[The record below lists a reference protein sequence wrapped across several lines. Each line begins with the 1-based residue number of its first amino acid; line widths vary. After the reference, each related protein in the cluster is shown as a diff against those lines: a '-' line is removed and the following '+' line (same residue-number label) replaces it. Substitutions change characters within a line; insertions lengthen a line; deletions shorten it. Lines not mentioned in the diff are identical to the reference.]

1 MYRHRL
7 LEGLRA
13 KDLKGFVESTF
24 TVDQYTSKMGEDRD
38 VLVIGFKVNDKA
50 PALDLMEFIEKGY
63 RFVLDADM
71 SSGEERDGHYQVFVE
86 MERDR
91 HAPINLKDLLNGIS
105 QLTDN
110 YDWRF
115 RYHKEMKSHEF
126 SEQTIVENVPLDQT
140 AYKAKMMESKTVAL
154 ERFFNQSAFDSIQL
168 DEDNMVTINK
178 MYSGSVS
185 LHLLAFGNYTEVKDS
200 IQGGIQLDEASQS
213 QVTFLEKY
221 LGNYEIHKIADKFL
235 IRNGNKAMIFSK
247 ERW

>member
-1 MYRHRL
+1 MYRRRL

-13 KDLKGFVESTF
+13 KDLKGFVENTF

-38 VLVIGFKVNDKA
+38 VVVIGFKVNDKA

-63 RFVLDADM
+63 KFVLDADM

-86 MERDR
+86 MERTR
-91 HAPINLKDLLNGIS
+91 HVPIYLKDLLNGIS

-126 SEQTIVENVPLDQT
+126 TEQTIVEHVPLDQT
-140 AYKAKMMESKTVAL
+140 SYKMKMMESRTEAVR
-154 ERFFNQSAFDSIQL
+154 RFFNQTAFDSIQL
-168 DEDNMVTINK
+168 DEDNTITITK
-178 MYSGSVS
+178 PYSGSVT
-185 LHLLAFGNYTEVKDS
+185 LQLLAFGNYSEVKDS
-200 IQGGIQLDEASQS
+200 IQGGLQLDETSQS

-221 LGNYEIHKIADKFL
+221 LGNYELHKIADKFL
-235 IRNGNKAMIFSK
+235 IRNGNKAMIFAK

>member
-1 MYRHRL
+1 MYRHQL

-13 KDLKGFVESTF
+13 KDLKGFVESIF

-38 VLVIGFKVNDKA
+38 VVVIGFKVNDKA

-63 RFVLDADM
+63 KFVLDADM

-86 MERDR
+86 MERNR
-91 HAPINLKDLLNGIS
+91 HVPIYLKDLLNGIS

-126 SEQTIVENVPLDQT
+126 AEQSILEHVPLDQT
-140 AYKAKMMESKTVAL
+140 SYKMKMMESKTEAVR
-154 ERFFNQSAFDSIQL
+154 RFFNQSAFDSVQL
-168 DEDNMVTINK
+168 DEDNNITINK
-178 MYSGSVS
+178 AYSGSIH
-185 LHLLAFGNYTEVKDS
+185 LQLLAFGNYSEVKDS
-200 IQGGIQLDEASQS
+200 IQGGIQLDETSQS

-221 LGNYEIHKIADKFL
+221 LGNYELHKIADKFL
-235 IRNGNKAMIFSK
+235 IRNGNKAMIFAK

>member
-1 MYRHRL
+1 MYQRRL
-7 LEGLRA
+7 FEGLRA
-13 KDLKGFVESTF
+13 KDLRGFVESTF
-24 TVDQYTSKMGEDRD
+24 TIDQYTSKMGEDRD

-91 HAPINLKDLLNGIS
+91 HAPINLKDLINGIS

-110 YDWRF
+110 YNWRF
-115 RYHKEMKSHEF
+115 RYHKEMKSVEF
-126 SEQTIVENVPLDQT
+126 SEQTVLEHVPLSQET
-140 AYKAKMMESKTVAL
+140 YKAKMMESKTVAL
-154 ERFFNQSAFDSIQL
+154 ERFFNQTAFENIQL
-168 DEDNMVTINK
+168 DEDSNVTISK
-178 MYSGSVS
+178 AYSGSIT
-185 LHLLAFGNYTEVKDS
+185 LQLLAFGNYSEVKDS
-200 IQGGIQLDEASQS
+200 LPGGIQLDEASQS

-235 IRNGNKAMIFSK
+235 VRNGNKAMIFSK